1 MLIVSGVLTFDP
13 AKQQE
18 FIALTVPLVEA
29 TLAEPGN
36 ITYGFWFDGSEPG
49 RARAYEEWE
58 TTEAIAEHFGT
69 PHMATFMEGMAE
81 VGVTGVEIHQHEVAG
96 STKLM

>member
-36 ITYGFWFDGSEPG
+36 VTYGFWFDGSEPG

-58 TTEAIAEHFGT
+58 SAEAIAEHFAT
-69 PHMATFMEGMAE
+69 PHMAAFMEGMGG
-81 VGVTGVEIHQHEVAG
+81 VGVTGVEIHQHVVSE

>member
-36 ITYGFWFDGSEPG
+36 ITYGFWFDGSAPG
-49 RARAYEEWE
+49 TARAYEEWE
-58 TTEAIAEHFGT
+58 SAEAIAEHFGT
-69 PHMATFMEGMAE
+69 PHMATFMEGMGG
-81 VGVTGVEIHQHEVAG
+81 VGVTGVEIHQHVVSE
-96 STKLM
+96 SSKLM